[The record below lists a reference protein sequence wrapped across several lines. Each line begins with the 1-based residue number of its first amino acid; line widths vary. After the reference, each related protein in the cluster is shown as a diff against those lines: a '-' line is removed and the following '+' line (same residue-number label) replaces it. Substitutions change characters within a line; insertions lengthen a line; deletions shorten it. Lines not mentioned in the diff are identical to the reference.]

1 MSKAPNTK
9 KLHAPKLINSS
20 MFVCISSTALFIVVV
35 AMRSPPPPLVPASVM
50 TFAAKAF
57 FISFCPKD
65 MKCRLFGDGGD
76 PLRYVPYTMRCSQKS
91 LPGGLKSSFPA
102 VASNPG
108 IVV

>member
-65 MKCRLFGDGGD
+65 MKCRLFGDGHTSEE
-76 PLRYVPYTMRCSQKS
+76 RYVKIAC
-91 LPGGLKSSFPA
+91 
-102 VASNPG
+102 N
-108 IVV
+108 IVNYEGPV